1 MNLPDCSRG
10 SAWPPSVRTARRS
23 VKSDNERDPH
33 LYLPPGSPDRG
44 TIGRPL
50 ALSQRKGR
58 ATVGQYAP
66 NAMGY
71 TRNTKDG
78 TMGCYSE
85 RNDAIPKPVRS
96 SD

>member
-1 MNLPDCSRG
+1 MHGRRQFVPQGVLLSQITNETLIPICQG
-10 SAWPPSVRTARRS
+10 LSA
-23 VKSDNERDPH
+23 DQ
-33 LYLPPGSPDRG
+33 G

-50 ALSQRKGR
+50 ARSQRKAR

-78 TMGCYSE
+78 TMGCNSE

>member
-1 MNLPDCSRG
+1 M
-10 SAWPPSVRTARRS
+10 T
-23 VKSDNERDPH
+23 
-33 LYLPPGSPDRG
+33 
-44 TIGRPL
+44 
-50 ALSQRKGR
+50 LSLRKAR
-58 ATVGQYAP
+58 ATVGQYDL

-78 TMGCYSE
+78 TMGCNSE

>member
-1 MNLPDCSRG
+1 MHGRRQFVPQGVLLSQITNETLIPICQDL
-10 SAWPPSVRTARRS
+10 SA
-23 VKSDNERDPH
+23 DQ
-33 LYLPPGSPDRG
+33 G

-50 ALSQRKGR
+50 ARSQRKAR

-78 TMGCYSE
+78 TMGCNSE
-85 RNDAIPKPVRS
+85 RIDAIPKPVRS

>member
-1 MNLPDCSRG
+1 MHG
-10 SAWPPSVRTARRS
+10 RRQFVPQGVLLS
-23 VKSDNERDPH
+23 QITNETLIPICQLR
-33 LYLPPGSPDRG
+33 RKIQR

-50 ALSQRKGR
+50 SIRQMKAR

-78 TMGCYSE
+78 TMGCNSE
-85 RNDAIPKPVRS
+85 RIDAIPKPVRS

>member
-1 MNLPDCSRG
+1 MHG
-10 SAWPPSVRTARRS
+10 RRQFVPQGVLLS
-23 VKSDNERDPH
+23 QITNETLISICWLDLRIQC
-33 LYLPPGSPDRG
+33 
-44 TIGRPL
+44 TIERPL

-78 TMGCYSE
+78 TMGCCSE
-85 RNDAIPKPVRS
+85 RNDSYPETRS
-96 SD
+96 